1 MHFLS
6 LDHRLF
12 SLMME
17 NSYVRLNDP
26 DISDASMEVKISTL
40 KTMITHTLA
49 NFGFREPQI
58 SHFRSLNRGVIR
70 SGDGCLVSD
79 SR

>member
-26 DISDASMEVKISTL
+26 DISDASMEVKMST
-40 KTMITHTLA
+40 
-49 NFGFREPQI
+49 
-58 SHFRSLNRGVIR
+58 
-70 SGDGCLVSD
+70 
-79 SR
+79 